1 MKCVE
6 ITIIR
11 EQELAM
17 SSISQVSE
25 AMRGVLTSQAKE
37 VERQTGFV
45 ERSSAQLDGPTFAQ
59 LLVFGWMDQ
68 PQASYSQ
75 LRHVAASLG
84 VQVSNQAVEQ
94 RFSPQ
99 SVALLRAL
107 LETAVGEVISS
118 EARAPQLLS
127 RFNGVYVQDGT
138 VISLP
143 SELREQWRGCGGS
156 TPEAGQS
163 SLRLQVRLDL
173 KAGRMQGPW
182 LQEGRAS
189 ERSGAAYEA
198 PLPTGSLYNVDSN
211 YFTLSDMRA
220 YGQAGGYWLTPA
232 KAGTLIIDERGQCW
246 DLVSLLRAQTGD
258 EVDLPVYLGKHE
270 RLPARLI
277 AKRVSPAQAAQRR
290 QRATA
295 TQESPPKGV
304 QRPNA
309 RKRAT
314 GSKRQRQRKRNK
326 TGQARLHLL
335 EWTIL
340 VTNVPREMLSVE
352 EALVLARCRW
362 QIELL
367 WKLWKQDGQVDRW
380 RSAKPERI
388 LTEVYAKLLGLLI
401 THWLTLMECWQTPN
415 RSLVKARQ
423 AVAWMAPVLALGVA
437 GVVDLELMVQR
448 TSQVMASGATVN
460 TRRKRPATYQLV
472 ADPRRIRG
480 LG

>member
-1 MKCVE
+1 
-6 ITIIR
+6 
-11 EQELAM
+11 
-17 SSISQVSE
+17 
-25 AMRGVLTSQAKE
+25 MRRVLTTQAKE
-37 VERQTGFV
+37 LERQTGFV
-45 ERSSAQLDGPTFAQ
+45 QRSSAQLDGPSFAQ
-59 LLVFGWMDQ
+59 TVVFGWMDE

-75 LRHVAASLG
+75 LRQVAASLG
-84 VQVSNQAVEQ
+84 VQVSTQAVEQ
-94 RFSPQ
+94 RFSAEA
-99 SVALLRAL
+99 VALLRGL
-107 LETAVGEVISS
+107 LEAAVGEVLSS
-118 EARAPQLLS
+118 EGRAAELLG

-143 SELREQWRGCGGS
+143 AELKEQWRGCGGS

-189 ERSGAAYEA
+189 ERSGEAYQT

-211 YFTLSDMRA
+211 YFTLRDMRA
-220 YGQAGGYWLTPA
+220 YGRAGGFWLTPA
-232 KAGTLIIDERGQCW
+232 KAGMLLIDERGQCW

-258 EVDLPVYLGKHE
+258 ELDLPVYLGKHE

-277 AKRVSPAQAAQRR
+277 ARRVSGRQAAQRR
-290 QRATA
+290 KRAQA
-295 TQESPPKGV
+295 TQESKPKGV

-309 RKRAT
+309 RKRAP

-326 TGQARLHLL
+326 TGQARLQLL

-340 VTNVPREMLSVE
+340 LTNVPPEVLSVD

-367 WKLWKQDGQVDRW
+367 WKLWKQQGQVDRW

-388 LTEVYAKLLGLLI
+388 LSELYAKLLGLLI
-401 THWLTLMECWQTPN
+401 THWLTLIECWQAPN

-423 AVAWMAPVLALGVA
+423 VGQWMAPVLALGVA
-437 GVVDLELMVQR
+437 GIVDLESMVQR
-448 TSQVMASGATVN
+448 TSQIMATGTTVN
-460 TRRKRPATYQLV
+460 ARRKKPATYQLV
-472 ADPRRIRG
+472 ADPRLVRG